1 MDELFVRI
9 DDLET
14 GISDTPAITL
24 QSCAVQIRL
33 ALSEH
38 ERQGALGDLGLA
50 ALRQAVAS
58 LDTLAA
64 KQPDDDTVSKLSNAR
79 SKSSRS
85 AARSWKL
92 RPMGSRPIAP
102 PGLPR
107 RRPGRAPPSPHH
119 LTADPGAGCGSPLS
133 FCDGGHSGRPAG
145 GPYTGCHQS
154 PD

>member
-1 MDELFVRI
+1 LALPNEVMDELFVRI

-85 AARSWKL
+85 AARSWAETDGIKAY
-92 RPMGSRPIAP
+92 RAARTAAAP
-102 PGLPR
+102 T
-107 RRPGRAPPSPHH
+107 RA
-119 LTADPGAGCGSPLS
+119 GA
-133 FCDGGHSGRPAG
+133 A
-145 GPYTGCHQS
+145 
-154 PD
+154 